1 MKLSQNAEKIFA
13 EKENLKW
20 KEASLV
26 KVCIELIR
34 FRVCPWWTMYIAIL
48 CLSKCKP
55 TPYKNFMRSKIYLH
69 TEISIFFAFGFWIN
83 RRGKRFIK
91 KINRSS
97 KSVQRREYHQ
107 PVSFIWSFSLCYFP
121 PFFRTKYLDFR
132 FGQEYCRLLFIPRCN
147 VLDQNQR
154 TKQ

>member
-1 MKLSQNAEKIFA
+1 
-13 EKENLKW
+13 
-20 KEASLV
+20 
-26 KVCIELIR
+26 
-34 FRVCPWWTMYIAIL
+34 
-48 CLSKCKP
+48 
-55 TPYKNFMRSKIYLH
+55 MRSKIYLH

-121 PFFRTKYLDFR
+121 PFSVQSTLIFDSAKNIVVYCLSLDVMCLTKTNGPNNSICVYFAKGSNSIHQKVKR
-132 FGQEYCRLLFIPRCN
+132 VHYTIFFIVSQRCLLCLCWPHIKCF
-147 VLDQNQR
+147 
-154 TKQ
+154 

>member
-1 MKLSQNAEKIFA
+1 
-13 EKENLKW
+13 
-20 KEASLV
+20 
-26 KVCIELIR
+26 
-34 FRVCPWWTMYIAIL
+34 
-48 CLSKCKP
+48 
-55 TPYKNFMRSKIYLH
+55 MRSQIYLH

-121 PFFRTKYLDFR
+121 LFFRTKYLDFR
-132 FGQEYCRLLFIPRCN
+132 FGQDYCVVYCLSLDVMCLTKTNGPNNSICVYFAKGSNSIHQKVKRVHYTIYIFFLSSVN
-147 VLDQNQR
+147 VVCCVCVDHI
-154 TKQ
+154 